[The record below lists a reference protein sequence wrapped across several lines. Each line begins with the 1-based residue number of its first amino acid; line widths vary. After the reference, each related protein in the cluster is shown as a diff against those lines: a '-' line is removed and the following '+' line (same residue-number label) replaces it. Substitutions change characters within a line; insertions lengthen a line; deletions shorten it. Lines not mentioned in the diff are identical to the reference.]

1 MNIKFYVYN
10 IEQHNEYDSIK
21 TQRLIKVESEKTIYG
36 FDSETKAENWIS
48 EFGIKNTEYIILKS
62 IKI

>member
-10 IEQHNEYDSIK
+10 IVQHNEYESIK

-36 FDSETKAENWIS
+36 FDSETMAENWIS
-48 EFGIKNTEYIILKS
+48 EFGIINTEYIILKS